1 MSDLELKRKE
11 SLTKAEVAKRL
22 SAFAKALAGGDDVE
36 LEMGGTS
43 MSLRVPDDVRV
54 EFEVEVDGDEI
65 EIEIELKWSRS
76 PPPTAQ
82 RRAARGKEHGGARE
96 QQAEPARLRR
106 TEDRASPPRPTA
118 GRSTRCR
125 CRVRPGSGEQAL
137 ARGFPLLE
145 SLFDPDQLLVGGGEA
160 VDVADEPG
168 EVGPVVVRPG
178 PVGTGYLGVLH
189 VDEGLQERGEGPPPH
204 AGGTPRGLALAHPG
218 GGAAGGQPAGA
229 RA

>member
-65 EIEIELKWSRS
+65 EIEIELKWSTSSAADRAE
-76 PPPTAQ
+76 PAPDGE
-82 RRAARGKEHGGARE
+82 RRRGKEHGGARE

-106 TEDRASPPRPTA
+106 TEDRASTATTYRGTVDPMSLSCPAGGAENRRSRAASRFSRACSTRISSSSEA
-118 GRSTRCR
+118 GR
-125 CRVRPGSGEQAL
+125 P
-137 ARGFPLLE
+137 
-145 SLFDPDQLLVGGGEA
+145 
-160 VDVADEPG
+160 
-168 EVGPVVVRPG
+168 
-178 PVGTGYLGVLH
+178 
-189 VDEGLQERGEGPPPH
+189 
-204 AGGTPRGLALAHPG
+204 
-218 GGAAGGQPAGA
+218 
-229 RA
+229 